1 MPSRILFLIY
11 NRNLYSLV
19 MKNKEDLIYDLI
31 FSETLD
37 YNINISEYIDDIYK
51 YDKFIEDIK
60 NVLRKSK
67 VSVVKEKIDLETEK
81 VIWNLKVKK

>member
-1 MPSRILFLIY
+1 
-11 NRNLYSLV
+11 

-31 FSETLD
+31 FSENLD
-37 YNINISEYIDDIYK
+37 YNINISEYIEDIYK

-60 NVLRKSK
+60 GVLRKSK
-67 VSVVKEKIDLETEK
+67 VSVIKEKIDLETEN

>member
-1 MPSRILFLIY
+1 
-11 NRNLYSLV
+11 
-19 MKNKEDLIYDLI
+19 MKDKEKLIYDLI
-31 FSETLD
+31 FSENSD
-37 YNINISEYIDDIYK
+37 YNINVSEYIEDIYK

-67 VSVVKEKIDLETEK
+67 VSIIKEKIDLETEN

>member
-1 MPSRILFLIY
+1 
-11 NRNLYSLV
+11 

-37 YNINISEYIDDIYK
+37 YVINISEYIEDIYK
-51 YDKFIEDIK
+51 YDKFVEDIK

-67 VSVVKEKIDLETEK
+67 VSVIKEKIDLETEN

>member
-1 MPSRILFLIY
+1 
-11 NRNLYSLV
+11 
-19 MKNKEDLIYDLI
+19 MKDKEKLIYDLI
-31 FSETLD
+31 FSENSD
-37 YNINISEYIDDIYK
+37 YNINISEYIEDIYK

-67 VSVVKEKIDLETEK
+67 VSVIKEKIDLETEN

>member
-1 MPSRILFLIY
+1 
-11 NRNLYSLV
+11 
-19 MKNKEDLIYDLI
+19 MKNMEDLIYDLI

-37 YNINISEYIDDIYK
+37 YNINISEYIEDIYK
-51 YDKFIEDIK
+51 YDKFVEDIK

-67 VSVVKEKIDLETEK
+67 VSVIKEKLDLETEN

>member
-1 MPSRILFLIY
+1 
-11 NRNLYSLV
+11 
-19 MKNKEDLIYDLI
+19 MKNKEELIYDLI
-31 FSETLD
+31 FSENLD
-37 YNINISEYIDDIYK
+37 YNINVAEYIEDIYK

-67 VSVVKEKIDLETEK
+67 VSVISEKIDLATEK

>member
-1 MPSRILFLIY
+1 
-11 NRNLYSLV
+11 
-19 MKNKEDLIYDLI
+19 MKNREDLIYDLI
-31 FSETLD
+31 FSENLD
-37 YNINISEYIDDIYK
+37 YNINISEYIEDIYK

-67 VSVVKEKIDLETEK
+67 VSLIKEKIDLETDN